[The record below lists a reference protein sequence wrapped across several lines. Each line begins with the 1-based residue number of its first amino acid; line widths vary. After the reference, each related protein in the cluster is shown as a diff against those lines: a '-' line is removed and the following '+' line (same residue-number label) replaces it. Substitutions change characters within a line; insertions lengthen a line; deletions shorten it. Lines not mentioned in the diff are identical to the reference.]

1 MSICKKA
8 NYYLSNA
15 KVILTFS
22 VALLACVLV
31 MTYAIKNNNIL
42 NEFMINL
49 FLLTNKNNHSSSA
62 TVLTLSKSDY
72 LSIRGILYQ
81 VLVSNLDFDEL

>member
-1 MSICKKA
+1 MSIFIA
-8 NYYLSNA
+8 D
-15 KVILTFS
+15 I
-22 VALLACVLV
+22 
-31 MTYAIKNNNIL
+31 M

-62 TVLTLSKSDY
+62 TVLTLTNANKSDY